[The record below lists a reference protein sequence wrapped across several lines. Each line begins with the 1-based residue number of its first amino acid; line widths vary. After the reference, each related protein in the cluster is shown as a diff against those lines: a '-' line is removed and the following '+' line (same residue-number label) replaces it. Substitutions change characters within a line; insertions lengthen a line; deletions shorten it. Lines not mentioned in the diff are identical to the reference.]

1 MAIGNL
7 QILLDFSRV
16 ANLVVDEVC
25 EQRLSTRII
34 LRYVDQLKASHGDKW
49 LKPCGVWELKDAS
62 RKRARNG
69 CLLQSLFVDRR
80 SQKKAVSKEWKFVS
94 ARRRRHF
101 RTRPRKSGQAM
112 LAFDGHL
119 RRRVQAGC

>member
-49 LKPCGVWELKDAS
+49 LKPCGSGNS
-62 RKRARNG
+62 RMRLESGREMGVFCKAF
-69 CLLQSLFVDRR
+69 LLIGDLRKKPSRR
-80 SQKKAVSKEWKFVS
+80 SGSSCRLAVGDIFEHVQEKAVKPCWLSMVICDD
-94 ARRRRHF
+94 A
-101 RTRPRKSGQAM
+101 
-112 LAFDGHL
+112 
-119 RRRVQAGC
+119 